1 MKRLRIWHRFEEKA
15 SDCISSLAVF
25 AFFSLWH
32 LVLVGIK
39 SSNEYTL
46 AFICE
51 LFSCTAECPHRIH
64 SGKDEIK
71 SRREIKP

>member
-51 LFSCTAECPHRIH
+51 LFSCTAECPIVYIPEKMKLRA
-64 SGKDEIK
+64 GE
-71 SRREIKP
+71 R